1 MSWLS
6 RLYHTYEQVK
16 DNADAQLHYALM
28 PYYHVKQNVQIIVT
42 INDKGD
48 FISARLARDGNG
60 KLKSQVTTIPATNDS
75 ATRTS
80 SPVAHPLA
88 DKLQYVAKDFFVKS
102 NNKKDVFGL
111 YEKTLTAW
119 CQSAF
124 SHPKAQSVLTYVKK
138 GTLIQDL
145 IDAGIIVA
153 DDTGNIA
160 YPQNANDYP
169 DSILSL
175 LVKNGGEFDQ
185 GSAFVAWEVINAD
198 MAQGG
203 ITTWKDEGLF
213 TAWQDYYAS
222 FDSKY
227 GFCYVTGETKALASK
242 HPNRVLKSA
251 SNAKLISAND
261 MDGFTFRGRFT
272 DEKETITTQGYQ
284 AVNISAEVTEKA
296 HSALAWLL
304 TSQGHEESGQG
315 LVAWAIDG
323 SKIPQP
329 FKPIFPQ
336 EAVQEVIQ
344 ESIEDEGADFDEFAE
359 LDESEKIDDKPI
371 TLQHH
376 KDIGSQFAH
385 SLKNTLQGYRQ
396 NLPNHEQIS
405 VISLDSATPWRMA
418 VTYYYEAM
426 PDDYL
431 GAMENWYDNFAWYA
445 FYQDKETKQRR
456 MRIQAPTPYQIAVS
470 AYGVRLS
477 DAVKKQVVSQVL
489 PVIVEGHHRQIPYYL
504 VENCFKR
511 ACNPNNMEVWEWQ
524 ETSNVTCGLYKGYIF
539 RKEKRKIR
547 MTLDENETNRSYLFG
562 RLLAIAN
569 QIESLAI
576 SMAGETRRPTNAFKY
591 IPRFVNQPA
600 SVWMMLRTQQLLPY
614 QRRLISRV
622 NGLNNGYDLLMA
634 KIESN
639 LKDLQEFSD
648 DRLTPEFL
656 IGYDLQMKWLKEHKL
671 VKGKWQLKEV
681 VDESGE
687 ITPEDLEETNI
698 NES

>member
-6 RLYHTYEQVK
+6 RLYYTYEQVK

-48 FISARLARDGNG
+48 FVSARLARDGNS
-60 KLKSQVTTIPATNDS
+60 KLKSLFVTVPATNDS
-75 ATRTS
+75 ASRAGKYPS
-80 SPVAHPLA
+80 AHPLS
-88 DKLQYVAKDFFVKS
+88 DKIQYLAKSYQQVYENHDFHAEYIGLLKNWVESNYSHKKVKAVLEYLTTHDLIEDLVKS
-102 NNKKDVFGL
+102 NVLILNEDGILATPKNASEYSESIFAILNKKDG
-111 YEKTLTAW
+111 YD
-119 CQSAF
+119 
-124 SHPKAQSVLTYVKK
+124 TY
-138 GTLIQDL
+138 
-145 IDAGIIVA
+145 
-153 DDTGNIA
+153 
-160 YPQNANDYP
+160 
-169 DSILSL
+169 
-175 LVKNGGEFDQ
+175 DQ
-185 GSAFVAWEVINAD
+185 GSAFVVWEVIDSDLTTVDA
-198 MAQGG
+198 
-203 ITTWKDEGLF
+203 IETWKDNNLF
-213 TAWQDYYAS
+213 IAWQNYYAS
-222 FDSKY
+222 LDSKD
-227 GFCYVTGETKALASK
+227 GFCHITGKNTALASK
-242 HPNRVLKSA
+242 HPKGILRSSN
-251 SNAKLISAND
+251 NAKLISAND

-272 DEKETITTQGYQ
+272 DDKNSIKNGYQ

-296 HSALAWLL
+296 HAALAWLL
-304 TSQGHEESGQG
+304 TSQGHEESGQAM
-315 LVAWAIDG
+315 VAWAIDG

-329 FKPIFPQ
+329 YKPIVPQ
-336 EAVQEVIQ
+336 AV
-344 ESIEDEGADFDEFAE
+344 IEDAWGDFDSEEFA
-359 LDESEKIDDKPI
+359 DIDDSDEIEEQSSK
-371 TLQHH
+371 LHHH

-385 SLKNTLQGYRQ
+385 NLKKTMQGYRQ
-396 NLPNHEQIS
+396 KLTDNDQIS
-405 VISLDSATPWRMA
+405 VISLDSATPGRMA

-431 GAMENWYDNFAWYA
+431 TAIADWYDNFAWYA
-445 FYQDKETKQRR
+445 FYFDKETNQKR
-456 MRIQAPTPYQIAVS
+456 MTIQAPTPYQIAVS
-470 AYGVRLS
+470 AYGSRLS

-614 QRRLISRV
+614 QRRLTSRV

>member
-48 FISARLARDGNG
+48 FVSARLARDGNG

-88 DKLQYVAKDFFVKS
+88 DKLQYVAKDFFIKS
-102 NNKKDVFGL
+102 KNKKDVFDL
-111 YEKTLTAW
+111 FEKTLTDW
-119 CQSAF
+119 CQSPF
-124 SHPKAQSVLTYVKK
+124 SHPKAQAVLRYTQK
-138 GTLIQDL
+138 GTLTQDL
-145 IDAGIIVA
+145 INAGIILA
-153 DDTGNIA
+153 DETGNIL
-160 YPQNANDYP
+160 YVKNASDYP
-169 DSILSL
+169 DSILAL

-198 MAQGG
+198 IAQGD
-203 ITTWKDEGLF
+203 ITTWKDDSLF
-213 TAWQDYYAS
+213 TAWQNYYAS
-222 FDSKY
+222 FDSKE
-227 GFCYVTGETKALASK
+227 GFCHVTGEHKALASK

-261 MDGFTFRGRFT
+261 MSGFTFLGRFT
-272 DEKETITTQGYQ
+272 DDDKSIAKQGYQ

-296 HSALAWLL
+296 HAALAWLL
-304 TSQGHEESGQG
+304 TSQGHEESGQAM
-315 LVAWAIDG
+315 VAWAIDG

-329 FKPIFPQ
+329 YKPIVPP
-336 EAVQEVIQ
+336 AV
-344 ESIEDEGADFDEFAE
+344 IEDAWGDFDSEEFA
-359 LDESEKIDDKPI
+359 DIDDSDEIEEQSSK
-371 TLQHH
+371 LHHH

-385 SLKNTLQGYRQ
+385 NLKKTMQGYRQ
-396 NLPNHEQIS
+396 KLTDNYQIS
-405 VISLDSATPWRMA
+405 VISLDSATPGRMA

-431 GAMENWYDNFAWYA
+431 TAIADWYDNFAWYA
-445 FYQDKETKQRR
+445 SYQDKETKQRR
-456 MRIQAPTPYQIAVS
+456 MTIQAPTPYQIAVS
-470 AYGVRLS
+470 AYGSRLS

-614 QRRLISRV
+614 QRRLTSRV